1 MTLQFSCLPSLVEQ
15 LEFLIYL
22 STASEE
28 LGRLIAELAVGLNS
42 AVAEFSERV
51 LELLATEFESRKF
64 GFRVPKEGS

>member
-1 MTLQFSCLPSLVEQ
+1 MTPQFSCFPCLVEQ
-15 LEFLIYL
+15 LEFLLYL

-28 LGRLIAELAVGLNS
+28 LGRLKAELAVGLNS

-64 GFRVPKEGS
+64 GFGAPKEGS